1 MGNTPKVSKDEFTAV
16 CFEDPTCKLID
27 LNTSEYSEL
36 LMAADMEEPSV
47 AVGSR
52 LRETFRKYLKDA
64 GVKIIF
70 NIEVSK
76 LQETQTTNMTVF
88 SIINKRQNTAVYEK
102 VINASGYNNSLLP
115 SRVGVDFPFPMQTAY
130 QPCIALVYEDMYP
143 TSNKPFSFIVMVWII
158 CLCYDNII
166 YNYVTL

>member
-27 LNTSEYSEL
+27 LPNSEYSEL
-36 LMAADMEEPSV
+36 LMAADLEEPSV

-64 GVKIIF
+64 GVKLVF
-70 NIEVSK
+70 NFEVSK
-76 LQETQTTNMTVF
+76 LVETQTTSMSVF
-88 SIINKRQNTAVYEK
+88 GIMNKRQTTTVYER

-115 SRVGVDFPFPMQTAY
+115 SMIEVNFPFPMQTTY
-130 QPCIALVYEDMYP
+130 QPCLALVYTDLHP
-143 TSNKPFSFIVMVWII
+143 TSEKPFSFIVMVCLSI
-158 CLCYDNII
+158 CHADSNH
-166 YNYVTL
+166 